1 MDLAR
6 RRWLGWVLAV
16 ALSLGIVTD
25 ALAQD
30 AGTAFV
36 VTYIEVAPSAVDAT
50 RGLLLQH
57 REASRKQAGNLRFE
71 TLHRTDRTNHFAI
84 VEAWQDLKAREAHAA
99 AGSTRQFREA
109 LQRHLSAAYD
119 ERPHITLSVGPMA
132 TPPAGKDAVYV
143 VTHVDIVP
151 TFKDKGVGA
160 VKDLA
165 DTSRKEAG
173 SVRYEALTQSSR
185 HNHMTLV
192 EIWKDARALEAHI
205 VTAHMKKFRDELLP
219 MSGSLYDERL
229 YRAVE

>member
-1 MDLAR
+1 MEPSR
-6 RRWLGWVLAV
+6 RSWLGWALAV
-16 ALSLGIVTD
+16 ALSLAPMTT

-30 AGTAFV
+30 PGAAHV
-36 VTYIEVAPSAVDAT
+36 ITYIEVAPSAVDEA
-50 RGLLLQH
+50 RGLLRQY
-57 REASRKQAGNLRFE
+57 RAASRQHAGNLRFE
-71 TLHRTDRTNHFAI
+71 TLQRTERSNHFAL

-99 AGSTRQFREA
+99 MAPTRQFREA
-109 LQRHLSAAYD
+109 LQRLLSAAYD
-119 ERPHITLSVGPMA
+119 ERPHLPLSVGPLA
-132 TPPAGKDAVYV
+132 AGPTAKDAVYV

-165 DTSRKEAG
+165 ETSRREPG

-192 EIWKDARALEAHI
+192 EIWKDQKAFEAHI
-205 VTAHMKKFRDELLP
+205 VAAHLKKFRDELLP

-229 YRAVE
+229 YRSLE